1 MDLTIL
7 VNFSQICQSEISGVV
22 LTILTNFRHFRY
34 NMHFYRISR
43 RQNNVSFNYCFV
55 YST

>member
-7 VNFSQICQSEISGVV
+7 VNFSQIRQSEISGVV

-34 NMHFYRISR
+34 SMHFWTYLPQAEQR
-43 RQNNVSFNYCFV
+43 
-55 YST
+55 